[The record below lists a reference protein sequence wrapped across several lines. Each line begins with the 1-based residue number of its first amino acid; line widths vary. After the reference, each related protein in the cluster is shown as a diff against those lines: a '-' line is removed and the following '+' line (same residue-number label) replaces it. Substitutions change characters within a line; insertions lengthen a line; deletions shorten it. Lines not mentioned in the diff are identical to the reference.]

1 MTKKELCTRVSDY
14 LKEHEIRKPIRV
26 EKNTFRITDGEGKTA
41 EFTVR
46 QHDKT
51 AIYTYDDV
59 SSIVDACLLIIK
71 EALKEG
77 ESVYL
82 RGFGTF
88 ALHYRAPRRV
98 KDPNDRSLWHE
109 IAGHYLPK
117 FFPGKEM
124 KLSAKVFELKQA
136 DQDASPKPPEP
147 VYDEY
152 D

>member
-1 MTKKELCTRVSDY
+1 MKKKELCTRVSEY
-14 LKEHEIRKPIRV
+14 LKEHEIRKPVRV
-26 EKNTFRITDGEGKTA
+26 EKNTFRITDSEGKTA
-41 EFTVR
+41 EFTVK

-59 SSIVDACLLIIK
+59 SNIVDACLLTIE

-77 ESVYL
+77 DSVCL

-98 KDPNDRSLWHE
+98 KDPNEGLWHT

-117 FFPGKEM
+117 FFPGKSLKM
-124 KLSAKVFELKQA
+124 AVKVFELNQGEQDQA
-136 DQDASPKPPEP
+136 PKLPDP